1 MAETRP
7 TSSADRVLRAAARI
21 FGRAGY
27 SGATL
32 AAVAREAGVSPG
44 LLRRRFDSKAE
55 LLLSAQRATFRQLHQ
70 RIVERAR
77 HGERGVESAL
87 DALDGMWG
95 SVRELRAGAPFL
107 VELLSLADRDDPT
120 GERLRAFFH
129 ESTTLL
135 EDGIRHTFAD
145 DLGALALPPGRM
157 AVVIRVLLQGL
168 VIELARARTPED
180 FAAIDQSYSD
190 MRELFRRFVVA
201 QDVEPLPAAEPIP
214 LPW

>member
-1 MAETRP
+1 M
-7 TSSADRVLRAAARI
+7 
-21 FGRAGY
+21 
-27 SGATL
+27 
-32 AAVAREAGVSPG
+32 SPG

-70 RIVERAR
+70 RIIERAR
-77 HGERGVESAL
+77 HGERGIDSAL

-201 QDVEPLPAAEPIP
+201 KDVEPLPAAEPIP